1 MDIQY
6 LDNVMATLKS
16 ARYVIMAA
24 SRWDGWSH
32 VNVHYKCVSLFTL
45 ACALGSEHT
54 RTCFLNIEWLV
65 EQLLTRL
72 VSVVRSGGAKCRRRD
87 ACECREFHY

>member
-45 ACALGSEHT
+45 AC
-54 RTCFLNIEWLV
+54 
-65 EQLLTRL
+65 
-72 VSVVRSGGAKCRRRD
+72 VRWAQNTQGLAS
-87 ACECREFHY
+87 